1 MTHTSERSDARL
13 AWTRQVLDDATLTLA
28 SASADASFRSYWRT
42 QHQGRSW
49 IVMDSPPA
57 QEDPVRW
64 IEAGQ
69 AWVGESDSMVM
80 AVLVA
85 EYGDHH
91 LIVRS
96 AVVDPDWQGEGHGRA
111 LLDHA
116 EALAREAGLAE
127 LHLTTNT
134 LMERNISLYRH
145 CGYRVAGQRPH
156 PSQARHTLADMV
168 KPV

>member
-1 MTHTSERSDARL
+1 MRIRRALLEDSRAMAEVSARAYDL
-13 AWTRQVLDDATLTLA
+13 YEVLLGYLP
-28 SASADASFRSYWRT
+28 
-42 QHQGRSW
+42 
-49 IVMDSPPA
+49 PPA
-57 QEDPVRW
+57 QEDPVHW

-156 PSQARHTLADMV
+156 PSQARHTLADMI